1 MSSIGECLYRQAF
14 KEGWEEGIVISIQA
28 ISDNL
33 KMKTEQVMELLEVS
47 KDEYDKYKELLKNY
61 STERGA

>member
-1 MSSIGECLYRQAF
+1 MSSIGEYLYRQAF
-14 KEGWEEGIVISIQA
+14 KEGYEESMVMSIQA

-33 KMKTEQVMELLEVS
+33 KMTTEQVMELLEIS